1 MTIFEPGV
9 QYKDLDGSVYADRDD
24 NLNATDYLRNHH
36 HISENNFVL
45 GIQVYSSVH
54 NVREHTLTVRFLHS
68 NVGGY
73 DNIQEKIKAEGD
85 ALALNEIEIDMP
97 YNEFFGL
104 FKRFS
109 LTLSP
114 NGLLEGKSYAAI

>member
-1 MTIFEPGV
+1 MTIFEAGV
-9 QYKDLDGSVYADRDD
+9 QYKDLDGSVHADRDD
-24 NLNATDYLRNHH
+24 NQDATDYLRKHH
-36 HISENNFVL
+36 NIPADSFVL

-54 NVREHTLTVRFLHS
+54 NVRENTLTVRFLHS

-73 DNIQEKIKAEGD
+73 ESIPEKMKAEGD
-85 ALALNEIEIDMP
+85 ALALNEIEIEMP

-109 LTLSP
+109 LTLSS
-114 NGLLEGKSYAAI
+114 NGLLEGKSYTAI